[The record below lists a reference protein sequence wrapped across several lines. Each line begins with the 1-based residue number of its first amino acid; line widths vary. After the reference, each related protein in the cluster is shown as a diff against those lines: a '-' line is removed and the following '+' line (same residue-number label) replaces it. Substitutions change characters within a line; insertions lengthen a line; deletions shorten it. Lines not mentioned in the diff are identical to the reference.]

1 MALKEYIE
9 SLSRIREKMTSFNKK
24 LSALAV
30 GAAVFVSASV
40 HAATDTTLTVE
51 GKFVPAAC
59 SPVLGDSGKVD
70 FGSMS
75 TAMLNKATDS
85 TGLVQ
90 LERKKINLTITCDA
104 ATSVAILAQDNRT
117 SSKVAVGADA
127 YIEDYAGL
135 GANMMTT
142 GAVFG
147 LGTTTDGKSIGSYTI
162 TAIAA
167 ELLVD
172 GNPAAIILKDLDQ
185 GTGGWT
191 STSGGLF
198 YPDQT
203 RYISV
208 AEKATKVP
216 KYFTEMTVPL
226 YIAAAVQTKDK
237 LGAGTE
243 VTLDGNAT
251 ISLVYL

>member
-1 MALKEYIE
+1 
-9 SLSRIREKMTSFNKK
+9 MTSFNKK

-30 GAAVFVSASV
+30 CAAVFVSANV
-40 HAATDTTLTVE
+40 HAATDATLTVE

-59 SPVLGDSGKVD
+59 SPVLGDGGKVD

-75 TAMLNKATDS
+75 TAMLNTATGS

-104 ATSVAILAQDNRT
+104 ATSVGILAQDNRA
-117 SSKVAVGADA
+117 SSKVTLGSTS
-127 YIEDYAGL
+127 YIENYSGL
-135 GANMMTT
+135 GDNLLTT

-147 LGTTTDGKSIGSYTI
+147 LGTTTDGKSIGSYSI

-167 ELLVD
+167 EMLVD
-172 GNPAAIILKDLDQ
+172 GKAAAVIIKDLDQ
-185 GTGGWT
+185 GTGTWS
-191 STSGGLF
+191 STPGGLF

-203 RYISV
+203 RLVTV
-208 AEKATKVP
+208 AETATKIP
-216 KYFTEMTVPL
+216 KYFTEMSVPL
-226 YIAAAVQTKDK
+226 YVAAAVQTKDK
-237 LGAGTE
+237 LGTGTE